1 MKEAVETFENDF
13 LIKAREKWK
22 TTEKMA
28 EALEVN
34 QSTISRK
41 LNKYGI

>member
-1 MKEAVETFENDF
+1 
-13 LIKAREKWK
+13 
-22 TTEKMA
+22 MA

-41 LNKYGI
+41 LNKYGHMTDTEEFVQPESMPARMHNFP